1 MEESLARGEM
11 ERSTKDNHIRQEHHS
26 WPSEANKSLFNGTV
40 SRDCQPLLLWSTGLN
55 DFSGLLDYTK
65 IFECKVRNL
74 RGRVSILALVNHIFS
89 NVKITAIEIVSTKRA

>member
-40 SRDCQPLLLWSTGLN
+40 SRDCQPLFLWSTGLH
-55 DFSGLLDYTK
+55 DFSGLLDYTIRYLNAK
-65 IFECKVRNL
+65 FEICVDGFL
-74 RGRVSILALVNHIFS
+74 F
-89 NVKITAIEIVSTKRA
+89 